1 MEMALINAIQRVFPT
16 ANHTLCPWHVDKND
30 LVNCK
35 SSFDTEDEWQ
45 KFYDDWHKILFAVTE
60 AIFEEKCEYLQH
72 TYGQVHWLPLMY
84 LEDDLLAHWKTR
96 VIKCF
101 TNKVQHYGNTTT
113 SHAEGGHATLKR
125 SLAGS
130 AGR

>member
-1 MEMALINAIQRVFPT
+1 MV
-16 ANHTLCPWHVDKND
+16 
-30 LVNCK
+30 
-35 SSFDTEDEWQ
+35 
-45 KFYDDWHKILFAVTE
+45 LFASKE
-60 AIFEEKCEYLQH
+60 EIFKEKWEYLQY
-72 TYGQVHWLPLMY
+72 TYGQAHWLPPMY

-113 SHAEGGHATLKR
+113 SRVEGGHATLKR

-130 AGR
+130 TGK